1 MTTVKQIF
9 EIAMALA
16 DSQID
21 GKGIAKENEEYQ
33 TRTPMILN
41 VLQSELASKGKLKI
55 VISSQIDKENEWKEI
70 QLPDDLDR
78 ISKIVLLTEDGMY
91 VKGCFKYVVE
101 NQGNGNI
108 LRVNSALKGILKVEY
123 QQIPE
128 MISSINDIVTVSDS
142 VARSVLPYGLVANL
156 FIEENPQVASYCQQ
170 KYEENKENSNSTLAP
185 IELEYIA
192 ESYGDIYDGN
202 Y

>member
-21 GKGIAKENEEYQ
+21 GKGIAEENEEYQ

-41 VLQSELASKGKLKI
+41 VLQTELASKGKLKI
-55 VISSQIDKENEWKEI
+55 VIDAQIDKENEWKEI

-78 ISKIVLLTEDGMY
+78 ISKIVLLTEDGTY
-91 VKGCFKYVVE
+91 VKGCFKYIVE
-101 NQGNGNI
+101 NQGNGNV
-108 LRVNSALKGILKVEY
+108 LRVNSALKGTLKIEY

-142 VARSVLPYGLVANL
+142 VARCVLPYGLVANL
-156 FIEENPQVASYCQQ
+156 FIEENPTVASFCQQ
-170 KYEENKENSNSTLAP
+170 KYEENKENANSILAP
-185 IELEYIA
+185 IELEYVA